1 MVPATD
7 CLCRQQACE
16 IDRVEER
23 MPMAQFLKEYRD
35 KPLIFAAKAR
45 VGTLPFEI
53 TRELH
58 TLDLCQRRNSIVYN
72 TTS

>member
-1 MVPATD
+1 
-7 CLCRQQACE
+7 
-16 IDRVEER
+16 
-23 MPMAQFLKEYRD
+23 MAQFLKEYRD
-35 KPLIFAAKAR
+35 KPLIFAAKAK